1 MNQSCSTAHPLI
13 LSSSISYSYLCPR
26 HFPEVLNWNPEPVV
40 LCGLEVYLILSS
52 SISYSHLCPRHFPEV
67 LNWNPEPVVLCG
79 LEDTDAGYSIKKFLT
94 TT

>member
-1 MNQSCSTAHPLI
+1 
-13 LSSSISYSYLCPR
+13 
-26 HFPEVLNWNPEPVV
+26 
-40 LCGLEVYLILSS
+40 
-52 SISYSHLCPRHFPEV
+52 LCPRHFPEV